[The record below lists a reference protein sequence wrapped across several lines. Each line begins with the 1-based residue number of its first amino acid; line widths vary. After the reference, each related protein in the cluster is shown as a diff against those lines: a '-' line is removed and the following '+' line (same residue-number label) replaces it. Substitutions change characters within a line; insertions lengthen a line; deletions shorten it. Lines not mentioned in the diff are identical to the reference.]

1 MTGRRLDV
9 LVNDQL
15 VGHLHEENDLW
26 QFDYAKSW
34 MDAPDGFDLSPTL
47 SRAAGRHADG
57 ASNRPVQWYFDNLLP
72 EEELR
77 SVIAKEANL
86 SAEDAFALLA
96 YFGAESAGSL
106 VLRDPAQPAQ
116 AERGIKPLSLTDLN
130 RRILNLPRAS
140 LTKDA
145 PKRMSLAGAQ
155 HKMLVIRH
163 GGALFEPLPG
173 TPSTQ
178 ILKPEHQGG
187 HYPASV
193 MNEYFTM
200 RLAKAAGLDVP
211 AVHRF
216 YAPQPVYLIDRFDR
230 ILPAAG
236 AGDSAAFAN
245 AVRRRH
251 VVDTC
256 QLLNKA
262 RTFKY
267 TAAHLATL
275 AEALTHCRARAA
287 ARMRLYRWLVFNVLV
302 GNGDNHL
309 KNISF
314 LVDAG
319 GINVAPAYDLL
330 CTAVY
335 DTKALGNDHARWP
348 HTALAFSL
356 GDAATFAGVTRAHLV
371 AAAGALGLNEKTA
384 IRELNR
390 MVKAIPAE
398 ADKLIAEIAAGSVL
412 DIAASPDPK
421 AAGRHAAGEQRML
434 RAVRHIVLAEMC
446 RQLSPGED
454 GI

>member
-1 MTGRRLDV
+1 MTGRWLDV
-9 LVNDQL
+9 LVNDRL

-26 QFDYAKSW
+26 QFDYSKSW

-47 SRAAGRHADG
+47 SRAAGRHLDG

-77 SVIAKEANL
+77 SIIAKEANL
-86 SAEDAFALLA
+86 SAEDAFGLLA

-106 VLRDPAQPAQ
+106 VLRDPAQSAQ
-116 AERGIKPLSLTDLN
+116 AVRGIKPLSLAELN
-130 RRILNLPRAS
+130 RRIVDLPRAS

-155 HKMLVIRH
+155 HKMLVILH
-163 GGALFEPLPG
+163 GDTLFEPLPG

-200 RLAKAAGLDVP
+200 RLARAAGLDVP
-211 AVHRF
+211 SVHRF

-230 ILPAAG
+230 ILPATTT
-236 AGDSAAFAN
+236 GDSAAFAD

-275 AEALTHCRARAA
+275 AEALIHCRARVA

-335 DTKALGNDHARWP
+335 DTRALGNDNARWP
-348 HTALAFSL
+348 NTALAFSL
-356 GDAATFAGVTRAHLV
+356 GDAATFAGITREHMID
-371 AAAGALGLNEKTA
+371 AAKALGLNERTA

-398 ADKLIAEIAAGSVL
+398 ADKLIAEIAASSIK
-412 DIAASPDPK
+412 DFAASPDPE
-421 AAGRHAAGEQRML
+421 AAGLHAAGEQRML
-434 RAVRHIVLAEMC
+434 RAIRHIVLAEMC
-446 RQLSPGED
+446 QQLSQHQEGM
-454 GI
+454 